1 MRWAFSTVL
10 GLVAFQTLVSR
21 AGSGRVGQFFTDANH
36 LLERALDPTVPAIP
50 DRAPGKAVG
59 TSQRDKDTDQAE
71 PLSKAVG
78 LRTRLA
84 PATSAGQR
92 AV

>member
-1 MRWAFSTVL
+1 MRWTFSTVL
-10 GLVAFQTLVSR
+10 ALVAFQTLVSR

-50 DRAPGKAVG
+50 DRSGAKAAG
-59 TSQRDKDTDQAE
+59 TSLRDKDTNQAE
-71 PLSKAVG
+71 PLTKAVG

-84 PATSAGQR
+84 PATAAGQR